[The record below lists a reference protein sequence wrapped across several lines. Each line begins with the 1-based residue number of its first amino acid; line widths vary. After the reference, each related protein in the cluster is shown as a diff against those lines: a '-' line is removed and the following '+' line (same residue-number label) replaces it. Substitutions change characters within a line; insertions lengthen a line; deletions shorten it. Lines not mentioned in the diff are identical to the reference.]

1 MEDKKTYEPLSDI
14 ENVLP
19 ILNKIS
25 ILAGLSDP
33 QLYTIFR
40 LLSQVSYK
48 ANETVF
54 EQGEEPGHIY
64 IVKNGKVKLV
74 VWEDDTP
81 LELIEFEQGH
91 CFGEA
96 SVIGIQP
103 HKGTAIAVID
113 RGCEINCVNGHRNV
127 NLFIER
133 YLLWPNRHRRKH
145 VSRNS
150 LTNCSRIM
158 TVPNR
163 FGVNRVYLLI

>member
-40 LLSQVSYK
+40 LLSCVSYK

-64 IVKNGKVKLV
+64 IVKKGKVKLV
-74 VWEDDTP
+74 VWEDGTP

-103 HKGTAIAVID
+103 HQGAAIAVID
-113 RGCEINCVNGHRNV
+113 TQLIVLSRKSLMSIYDSDKE
-127 NLFIER
+127 LFSILILNIAREVCR
-133 YLLWPNRHRRKH
+133 RLYASDDIFLHYLSKK
-145 VSRNS
+145 
-150 LTNCSRIM
+150 
-158 TVPNR
+158 
-163 FGVNRVYLLI
+163 